1 MTELR
6 IIVTGGRSRNRRED
20 YRTLEEDI
28 RRLDAQRGDAAGVTV
43 IQGGCPDGIDAMARS
58 LARDYGF
65 RVETVPADF
74 DLHPDDAVE
83 VSNQEMAD
91 RGARICIAFPNESGQ
106 SLGTWDMAHRAI
118 AADIKTVIYPQGK
131 AKEVNTGE
139 ESEA

>member
-28 RRLDAQRGDAAGVTV
+28 RRLDAQRGDAACVTI

-118 AADIKTVIYPQGK
+118 AAGIKTVIYPVCQHATVREGGTH
-131 AKEVNTGE
+131 E
-139 ESEA
+139 